1 MSLGAQTSGQAHVIS
16 SQLEG
21 IDIPLAPKTSIIYEK
36 IFLKKTYLD
45 SKTR

>member
-1 MSLGAQTSGQAHVIS
+1 MSLGAQTSGEAGVLS
-16 SQLEG
+16 SHLEG

-36 IFLKKTYLD
+36 IFLKKIYLD